1 MVRDNPCFL
10 IQKWA
15 LAKMQAAGDVLKPV
29 AVDLCCYI
37 DQKIFNDA
45 IVSLG
50 LLSESDLLQRS
61 GDDDDDVSTT
71 SSSSS
76 SSSSWSSSTLS
87 SFSSSSNSTKVCFS

>member
-1 MVRDNPCFL
+1 
-10 IQKWA
+10 
-15 LAKMQAAGDVLKPV
+15 MQAAGDVLKPV

-76 SSSSWSSSTLS
+76 SSSSSSWSSSTLS
-87 SFSSSSNSTKVCFS
+87 SFSSSSNSTKVCF